1 MGKKT
6 PNNIIYSHK
15 ISLLVRYGRDN
26 QTVVIRKIHR
36 KTYVEVFFSIGCR
49 LRPAKKGP
57 LVEVFSCEFS
67 GIFKNTFFNEHLWT
81 TSSYS
86 RTLFHGYLCIILD
99 HHFITLL
106 EIWIFIQCSLIS
118 ISGQ

>member
-1 MGKKT
+1 MRKKT

-26 QTVVIRKIHR
+26 QTVQNSQKDISASL
-36 KTYVEVFFSIGCR
+36 FFNR
-49 LRPAKKGP
+49 LRAQACNFVKKGP
-57 LVEVFSCEFS
+57 LVEVFSCEFC

-106 EIWIFIQCSLIS
+106 ETWIFIQCSLIS
-118 ISGQ
+118 VSGQ